1 MQSGRLH
8 TVHTSSTK
16 QDTSMDTSVRPAQ
29 ECKALQQEESTVAQ
43 SYAGDSVDEMGSV
56 GHTPGSGV

>member
-1 MQSGRLH
+1 
-8 TVHTSSTK
+8 
-16 QDTSMDTSVRPAQ
+16 MDTSVRPAQ